1 MGADAVDY
9 RMNQKEDLRPMRNS
23 IRIYKRPN
31 TKEDPWFRLW
41 KFKHIRAVRMLQG
54 PQFMQE
60 PPIDP
65 AMIAKIQGVVFK
77 TLRPRSIQM
86 HMEARRLYRIKKA
99 RKEVAELP
107 EEKTM
112 IEKDLGLR
120 HQQWLE
126 ALEKLEAKPLEE
138 APEPERVDPLVR
150 CHC

>member
-1 MGADAVDY
+1 
-9 RMNQKEDLRPMRNS
+9 
-23 IRIYKRPN
+23 
-31 TKEDPWFRLW
+31 
-41 KFKHIRAVRMLQG
+41 
-54 PQFMQE
+54 
-60 PPIDP
+60 
-65 AMIAKIQGVVFK
+65 
-77 TLRPRSIQM
+77 M

-126 ALEKLEAKPLEE
+126 ALDKLEAKPLEE

-150 CHC
+150 CYCWEGSRYCNAIQGEDTWMKETFSCGYAKQLS